1 MQTKEELIEQ
11 FDVLSMEY
19 IRLLNDKD
27 VLTEWGKP
35 QLEALYATRVGVH
48 QIELLKLQLNIK
60 ALKRKLELARSA
72 INQGEVPDFQ
82 AIEDLVSEE
91 LILAQVQ
98 INFQVDQL
106 RQSKEMLSNL
116 SSPTKS
122 AELRKLYRIMA
133 RQLHPD
139 INPNLSEAQT
149 NLWHQVKN
157 AYETGDLDRL
167 KALQIVY
174 EKELSGFDTMKDLM
188 TVEELLLKVSVLKEG
203 IKVLDEQILAIRS
216 EFPFTVE
223 DQIKDDVWVA
233 EKVEEIR
240 KSITEHQAL
249 FNSLGVD
256 FENLMKAFDGES

>member
-1 MQTKEELIEQ
+1 MPAKEELIEQ
-11 FDVLSMEY
+11 FDVLSTEY

-48 QIELLKLQLNIK
+48 QIELLQLQLYIK
-60 ALKRKLELARSA
+60 ALKRKLELARGA
-72 INQGEVPDFQ
+72 INQGEIPDFA

-91 LILAQVQ
+91 LILIQVQ
-98 INFQVDQL
+98 INFQVDVV
-106 RQSKEMLSNL
+106 RQSKEMLSHL

-122 AELRKLYRIMA
+122 AELRKLYRVMA

-139 INPNLSEAQT
+139 INPNLTEAQS
-149 NLWHQVKN
+149 NLWHQVRN

-174 EKELSGFDTMKDLM
+174 EKELNGFESMKDQM
-188 TVEELLLKVSVLKEG
+188 TEEELLLKVSILKEG

-216 EFPFTVE
+216 EFPFTVQ

-240 KSITEHQAL
+240 KSIEEHKVL
-249 FNSLGVD
+249 HDELETD
-256 FENLMKAFDGES
+256 FMNMIKSFDGEF

>member
-1 MQTKEELIEQ
+1 MLTKDELISQ
-11 FDVLSMEY
+11 FDVLSTEY

-27 VLTEWGKP
+27 VLIEWGKP

-48 QIELLKLQLNIK
+48 QIELLQLQLNIK
-60 ALKRKLELARSA
+60 ALKRKLELVRSA
-72 INQGEVPDFQ
+72 INLGELPNFQ

-98 INFQVDQL
+98 INFQVDAF
-106 RQSKEMLSNL
+106 RQSKEMLSHL

-133 RQLHPD
+133 KQLHPD
-139 INPNLSEAQT
+139 INTNLNEAQT

-174 EKELSGFDTMKDLM
+174 EKELNGFEAMKDMLS
-188 TVEELLLKVSVLKEG
+188 EEDLLLKVTVLKEG

-216 EFPFTVE
+216 EFPFTIQ

-233 EKVEEIR
+233 DKVEEIR
-240 KSITEHQAL
+240 SAIQVHQVLHDELITEFTAL
-249 FNSLGVD
+249 LNSY
-256 FENLMKAFDGES
+256 DGEF